1 MRLARAIYLALLT
14 ALGVALAVAGTTL
27 LWLGGSAYYAIAD
40 VTLLVSAWFLWR
52 GRPVGVRIFAALW
65 LFTIAWAL
73 WEAGFDGWALAPRLI
88 LLSVIGAGL
97 FVPSVRGTQGVSAR
111 AMVAATVG
119 AILVGALGCQM
130 GSAETDPLYRVGVA
144 TMSSHDVSAETSA
157 TDSTAPPTS
166 DDWPHYGNDAGGSRF
181 SPLTQINRGNVAQL
195 QLAWSFH
202 TGDTQT
208 SLEVTPIKIGETVYL
223 CTGGNDVIALDAQ
236 TGVQRWRF
244 NAGASGSAAILKA
257 CRGVAYFKAPDP
269 SADCAE
275 RILTNTID
283 ARLIALDAHTGQLC
297 KSFGSGGQVSLLK
310 GMGDAQG
317 RTLPGYYY
325 VTSAPTIIHARVV
338 LGGWVSDAQY
348 WGEPSGVVRAFDAM
362 TGEFAWAFDM
372 GRPDRQSEPPAG
384 EQYTPS
390 TPNAWAPMSA
400 DEVLGLVYVPT
411 GNTTGSDYYGALRRP
426 FDDQYS
432 SSVVAIDADTG
443 RVRWSFQTVHHD
455 LWDYDVAPQPVL
467 ADIRRSGDV
476 VQALIQ
482 PTKTG
487 EIFVLDRRT
496 GAPLSPVREVPVSR
510 AGAVPEERVSPTQ
523 PSSVAM
529 PSFRGPDLQERDMWG
544 LTPLD
549 QLWCRI
555 QFRRARYAGI
565 YTPPGT
571 TPFIQYPGILGG
583 IEWNSV
589 SVDAAQ
595 GVMIVN
601 ASRVANYAQLVPRSE
616 ADAQGRKAEGL
627 GGHYMARAQLGT
639 PYAVTNPPFLSP
651 LGVPCQQPPFGTLS
665 GVDLS
670 TGKLL
675 WTQRLGTAR
684 DSGPFK
690 LPSMLPF
697 ALGTPNLGGSVITR
711 SGLVFIGASQDRY
724 LRAIDAASGAELWKA
739 RLPAGAQATP
749 MTYVSAQGRQFI
761 VVAAGGNGGR
771 LSEPGDTILA
781 YALPH

>member
-1 MRLARAIYLALLT
+1 MRWARATYLALLA
-14 ALGVALAVAGTTL
+14 ALGASLAVAGGTL
-27 LWLGGSAYYAIAD
+27 LWLQGSAYYLIAGIA
-40 VTLLVSAWFLWR
+40 LLTSAGFLSR
-52 GRPVGVRIFAALW
+52 GHVLGVRIFVATW
-65 LFTIAWAL
+65 LGTIVWAI
-73 WEAGFDGWALAPRLI
+73 WESGFDGWALAPRLI
-88 LLSVIGAGL
+88 LLSVMGAVL
-97 FVPSVRGTQGVSAR
+97 VVPRVRGTSGVSAR
-111 AMVAATVG
+111 TMTAA
-119 AILVGALGCQM
+119 AIAAIVLGALARQI
-130 GSAETDPLYRVGVA
+130 APTVATDPVYRAGVA
-144 TMSSHDVSAETSA
+144 TSVPSTAVADVPT
-157 TDSTAPPTS
+157 STAPLS
-166 DDWPHYGNDAGGSRF
+166 VADDWPHYGNEAGGSRF
-181 SPLTQINRGNVAQL
+181 SPLTQIDRSNVARL
-195 QLAWSFH
+195 QVAWTFH

-208 SLEVTPIKIGETVYL
+208 SLEVTPIKIGEMVYL
-223 CTGGNDVIALDAQ
+223 CTGGNDVIALDANS
-236 TGVQRWRF
+236 GVQRWRF
-244 NAGASGSAAILKA
+244 NAGTSASPAILKA
-257 CRGVAYFKAPDP
+257 CRGVAYYKSPDER
-269 SADCAE
+269 AECAE

-283 ARLIALDAHTGQLC
+283 ARLIALDAHTGQRC
-297 KSFGSGGQVSLLK
+297 KSFGIDGQISLLK
-310 GMGDAQG
+310 GMGDVQG

-325 VTSAPTIIHARVV
+325 VTSAPTIVHGRVV

-372 GRPDRQSEPPAG
+372 GRPNRHTEPPPG

-400 DEVLGLVYVPT
+400 DETLGLVYVPT

-432 SSVVAIDADTG
+432 SSVVALDADTG
-443 RVRWSFQTVHHD
+443 EVRLSFQTVHHD

-467 ADIRRSGDV
+467 ADISRSGHRV
-476 VQALIQ
+476 PALIQ

-496 GAPLSPVREVPVSR
+496 GVPVSPVREMPVSR
-510 AGAVPEERVSPTQ
+510 AGAVTEERVSPTQ
-523 PSSVAM
+523 PTSEAM
-529 PSFRGPDLQERDMWG
+529 PSFRGPNLQERAMWG

-555 QFRRARYAGI
+555 QFRRARYDGI
-565 YTPPGT
+565 YTPPGI

-589 SVDAAQ
+589 SVDAAN

-601 ASRVANYAQLVPRSE
+601 ASRVANYAQLIPRIE

-627 GGHYMARAQLGT
+627 GGHYGARAQLGT

-651 LGVPCQQPPFGTLS
+651 LDVPCQQPPFGTLS
-665 GVDLS
+665 GVDLG

-675 WTQRLGTAR
+675 WTRRLGTAR

-724 LRAIDAASGAELWKA
+724 LRAIDVSSGAELWKA
-739 RLPAGAQATP
+739 RLPFGAQATP
-749 MTYVSAQGRQFI
+749 MTYRTSQGRQFV

-771 LSEPGDTILA
+771 LNDAGDTILA
-781 YALPH
+781 YALPP